1 MISIVQQVQSVS
13 AQSGNAQSDSAQSKR
28 GRGDFENHVED
39 QRKRH
44 ADDVSSKSVE
54 RQSDTENERSAVNQA
69 ESAEPQNDATDT
81 PSDRAEAPSGKQEA
95 AKDQTSDDPQAQ
107 PDESDFVDSEADA
120 QAENTDV
127 AVPLPAEVKQNPV
140 VATVD
145 SLAPPVSS
153 ENAAAAA
160 AIVAEVSSAGVIAT
174 SAPTLEGGL
183 AAGQPQESATEATA
197 GVVSVEAAA
206 TDPLVGLA
214 TSQSTPVQQ
223 APLAALAQAPQGGA
237 RRPAQGAEMAQPTI
251 KTDIKGDETAEVKLV
266 DHLKLKAGAES
277 LRAELAASQVE
288 SRTPTA
294 APAVPVPTWGTQP
307 AGQSTRP
314 ATPSASGLMTAGGAL
329 TAPNAL
335 GAALTAA
342 VSDEAGV
349 GLSAQLAG
357 VSFTAERD
365 SDMIALPQM
374 LAEASVRAGS
384 STAHRDGTPR
394 LVAVQLAE
402 AAMQGKPKVDVVLNP
417 QELGN
422 VTMRL
427 STTENGIAMVIQA
440 ERPETEELM
449 RRHIHELE
457 KEFKEMGF
465 DNIEF
470 SFAGSGTEHSDT
482 SEGGSG
488 EAGDTLLDGD
498 ALLETEQETALI
510 GGHLNLAAEV
520 LDMRV

>member
-1 MISIVQQVQSVS
+1 
-13 AQSGNAQSDSAQSKR
+13 
-28 GRGDFENHVED
+28 
-39 QRKRH
+39 
-44 ADDVSSKSVE
+44 
-54 RQSDTENERSAVNQA
+54 
-69 ESAEPQNDATDT
+69 
-81 PSDRAEAPSGKQEA
+81 
-95 AKDQTSDDPQAQ
+95 
-107 PDESDFVDSEADA
+107 
-120 QAENTDV
+120 
-127 AVPLPAEVKQNPV
+127 
-140 VATVD
+140 
-145 SLAPPVSS
+145 
-153 ENAAAAA
+153 
-160 AIVAEVSSAGVIAT
+160 
-174 SAPTLEGGL
+174 
-183 AAGQPQESATEATA
+183 
-197 GVVSVEAAA
+197 
-206 TDPLVGLA
+206 
-214 TSQSTPVQQ
+214 
-223 APLAALAQAPQGGA
+223 
-237 RRPAQGAEMAQPTI
+237 
-251 KTDIKGDETAEVKLV
+251 
-266 DHLKLKAGAES
+266 
-277 LRAELAASQVE
+277 
-288 SRTPTA
+288 
-294 APAVPVPTWGTQP
+294 
-307 AGQSTRP
+307 
-314 ATPSASGLMTAGGAL
+314 
-329 TAPNAL
+329 
-335 GAALTAA
+335 
-342 VSDEAGV
+342 
-349 GLSAQLAG
+349 
-357 VSFTAERD
+357 
-365 SDMIALPQM
+365 MIALPQM